1 MIMKKNAKEPKLQP
15 PEVDSRFAAVVSALA
30 KYSDVSRGM
39 GKGFGSGA
47 LKVNGR
53 IFAMMTSK
61 GEFVVKLPKKR
72 VDELVD
78 AGKGKRFDP
87 GHGRLMKEWF
97 AAGKGATDWLELAK
111 EAHEFVKP

>member
-1 MIMKKNAKEPKLQP
+1 MNRAAKK
-15 PEVDSRFAAVVSALA
+15 PEKAGSTSGFDRIVKALA
-30 KYSDVSRGM
+30 SDPQVSRGE

-61 GEFVVKLPKKR
+61 DEF
-72 VDELVD
+72 VD

-87 GHGRLMKEWF
+87 GHGRLMREWF
-97 AAGKGATDWLELAK
+97 VAGKGVTDWLELAK
-111 EAHEFVKP
+111 EAREFVRP

>member
-1 MIMKKNAKEPKLQP
+1 MNRAAKK
-15 PEVDSRFAAVVSALA
+15 PEKAGSTSGFDRIVKALA
-30 KYSDVSRGM
+30 SDQQVSRGE

-87 GHGRLMKEWF
+87 GHGRLMREWF
-97 AAGKGATDWLELAK
+97 VAGKGVTDWLELAK
-111 EAHEFVKP
+111 EAREFVRP

>member
-1 MIMKKNAKEPKLQP
+1 MNRAAKKHEKAESNP
-15 PEVDSRFAAVVSALA
+15 RFDRIVKALT
-30 KYSDVSRGM
+30 SDPQVSRGE

-61 GEFVVKLPKKR
+61 GEFVVKLSKER

-97 AAGKGATDWLELAK
+97 VAGKGVTDWLELAK
-111 EAHEFVKP
+111 EAREFVKP